1 MLLKAP
7 TSLCVCLFNDYLLAI
22 NNVNALRKTI
32 QTVYNRENDLCN
44 FSKRNVQFSP
54 FFAVSLLNFKQY
66 LKGFQ
71 TVFKHHLK
79 AFVFQ
84 YFTGV
89 RKVLFFLKIMAKT
102 FFFLA
107 FFSYLCSEEMKFFAA
122 SFCHVASIWNGESLP
137 FVVPPL
143 GCLSFLPVQFVSVQC
158 VFMCSQLCDHNVFV
172 SCEVINA
179 TILFVLLRTLQQ
191 CRVVV
196 LVYPFA

>member
-1 MLLKAP
+1 MKNLYIIA
-7 TSLCVCLFNDYLLAI
+7 
-22 NNVNALRKTI
+22 KTI
-32 QTVYNRENDLCN
+32 CAIFQNEMCN
-44 FSKRNVQFSP
+44 FRH

-84 YFTGV
+84 HFTGV
-89 RKVLFFLKIMAKT
+89 RKVLFFLKIMAKI

-107 FFSYLCSEEMKFFAA
+107 FFSYLCSEEMKFLST

-143 GCLSFLPVQFVSVQC
+143 GCLSFLPVQFVAVQC
-158 VFMCSQLCDHNVFV
+158 VFMCSQLCDHYVFV
-172 SCEVINA
+172 SCDVINA

>member
-1 MLLKAP
+1 M
-7 TSLCVCLFNDYLLAI
+7 
-22 NNVNALRKTI
+22 
-32 QTVYNRENDLCN
+32 CN
-44 FSKRNVQFSP
+44 FRH
-54 FFAVSLLNFKQY
+54 FFTVSLLSFKQY

-84 YFTGV
+84 YLTDV
-89 RKVLFFLKIMAKT
+89 KKVLFCLKIMAKT

-122 SFCHVASIWNGESLP
+122 SFCHVASIWNDESLP

-143 GCLSFLPVQFVSVQC
+143 GCLSFLSVQLVAVQC
-158 VFMCSQLCDHNVFV
+158 VFMCSQLCDHYIFV
-172 SCEVINA
+172 SCDVINA

-196 LVYPFA
+196 LVYPFAKLNYLAFA

>member
-1 MLLKAP
+1 MFRLSCKP
-7 TSLCVCLFNDYLLAI
+7 NAI
-22 NNVNALRKTI
+22 IIAKTI
-32 QTVYNRENDLCN
+32 CAIFQNEMCN
-44 FSKRNVQFSP
+44 FRH

-84 YFTGV
+84 HFTGV
-89 RKVLFFLKIMAKT
+89 RKVLFFLKIMAKI

-143 GCLSFLPVQFVSVQC
+143 GCLSFLPVQFVAVQC

-191 CRVVV
+191 CRFVV

>member
-1 MLLKAP
+1 MGPRIIA
-7 TSLCVCLFNDYLLAI
+7 
-22 NNVNALRKTI
+22 KTI
-32 QTVYNRENDLCN
+32 CAIFQNEMCN
-44 FSKRNVQFSP
+44 FRH
-54 FFAVSLLNFKQY
+54 FFAVSLLSFKQY

-89 RKVLFFLKIMAKT
+89 RKILFFLKIMAKT

-143 GCLSFLPVQFVSVQC
+143 GCLSFLPVQFVAVQC
-158 VFMCSQLCDHNVFV
+158 VFMCSQLCDHYVFV
-172 SCEVINA
+172 SCDVINA